1 MSRKFRVGLWFVG
14 AAAVAII
21 LAVIMMKGPR
31 PALETSVVGA
41 VLVQDTDPAKQAPI
55 SNVKIVA
62 TDGSAVA
69 EAQSDSSG
77 FFRLNL
83 QTGVWPDRVITL
95 RFRHPD
101 YDPLE
106 LSGRL
111 GNQLCV
117 ARMVPR
123 VNSQQPEASG
133 PQSWLA
139 NLRVRYAT
147 TEITTV
153 NIGFIAKTFEIAN
166 VGDVP
171 CDRKLPCS
179 PDRKW
184 KAAAVARSF
193 DAGEGNQF
201 RNTRFSCIAGPCP
214 FTRIQSNRVSN
225 GGRRVEVSVL
235 NWSDTAT
242 FLFEAEVSH
251 AMPTDLIRQSYPTI
265 FGRNMSFILPA
276 TAQGLS
282 IEAELNGTDIVFP
295 LGPSLGLSWAVC
307 NMRIASGDTK
317 LYTCELKPGYAFRQ

>member
-1 MSRKFRVGLWFVG
+1 MG
-14 AAAVAII
+14 AAAIAAI
-21 LAVIMMKGPR
+21 LVLMMKGPR
-31 PALETSVVGA
+31 PALETSVMGT
-41 VLVQDTDPAKQAPI
+41 VLVQDADPAKQAPI
-55 SNVKIVA
+55 SNVKIIA

-69 EAQSDSSG
+69 ESQSDSSG

-83 QTGVWPDRVITL
+83 HTGVWPDRLITL
-95 RFRHPD
+95 RFHHPD

-106 LSGRL
+106 LSGRF

-123 VNSQQPEASG
+123 VSSQQPDAHE
-133 PQSWLA
+133 PQSLLA

-147 TEITTV
+147 TDIATV
-153 NIGFIAKTFEIAN
+153 NVGSVAETFEIAN

-171 CDRKLPCS
+171 CERKLPCS

-184 KAAAVARSF
+184 KASAVTKSF
-193 DAGEGNQF
+193 DAGVGNQF
-201 RNTRFSCIAGPCP
+201 SNTRFSCIAGPCP
-214 FTRIQSNRVSN
+214 FTRILSNRTSP
-225 GGRRVEVSVL
+225 GGRTVEVSVL

-251 AMPTDLIRQSYPTI
+251 VMPTDLIRQSYPTI

-276 TAQGLS
+276 TAQGLT
-282 IEAELNGTDIVFP
+282 IEAEVNGTDIVFP

-307 NMRIASGDTK
+307 NMRIASDETK
-317 LYTCELKPGYAFRQ
+317 LYTCELKPGYAFR

>member
-1 MSRKFRVGLWFVG
+1 MPGKLRVGLWIVG
-14 AAAVAII
+14 AAAIAII
-21 LAVIMMKGPR
+21 LALIMKGPR
-31 PALETSVVGA
+31 RALEISLVEA
-41 VLVQDTDPAKQAPI
+41 VLVQDADPAKQAPI
-55 SNVKIVA
+55 SNVKIIA

-69 EAQSDSSG
+69 ESQSDSSG

-83 QTGVWPDRVITL
+83 QTGVWRDRLITL

-101 YDPLE
+101 YDLLE
-106 LSGRL
+106 LSGQF

-123 VNSQQPEASG
+123 VGGQRLEASG
-133 PQSWLA
+133 PQSLLA

-147 TEITTV
+147 TDITTV
-153 NIGFIAKTFEIAN
+153 NIGSMAKTFEIAN

-171 CDRKLPCS
+171 CERKLPCS

-184 KAAAVARSF
+184 KAAAGARSF

-201 RNTRFSCIAGPCP
+201 SNARFSCIAGPCP
-214 FTRIQSNRVSN
+214 FTRIQSNRVSH
-225 GGRRVEVSVL
+225 GGRTVEVSVL

-282 IEAELNGTDIVFP
+282 IEAEVNGRARSTRAGRRARRGRR
-295 LGPSLGLSWAVC
+295 LRTQPSHERSSSAV
-307 NMRIASGDTK
+307 
-317 LYTCELKPGYAFRQ
+317 

>member
-1 MSRKFRVGLWFVG
+1 MPRKLKVGLWIMG
-14 AAAVAII
+14 AAAIAIV
-21 LAVIMMKGPR
+21 LALLMKGPPR
-31 PALETSVVGA
+31 ALETSVVGA
-41 VLVQDTDPAKQAPI
+41 VLVEDADPAKQAPI
-55 SNVKIVA
+55 SSVKIIA

-69 EAQSDSSG
+69 ESQSDSSG

-83 QTGVWPDRVITL
+83 QTGVWPDRQITL

-106 LSGRL
+106 LSGQF

-123 VNSQQPEASG
+123 VSGPQPEASG
-133 PQSWLA
+133 PPSLLA

-147 TEITTV
+147 TDITTV
-153 NIGFIAKTFEIAN
+153 NIGSTAKTFEITN

-171 CDRKLPCS
+171 CNRKLPCS

-184 KAAAVARSF
+184 KAAAVAKSF

-201 RNTRFSCIAGPCP
+201 SNTRLSCIAGPCP
-214 FTRIQSNRVSN
+214 FTRIQSNRVSH
-225 GGRRVEVSVL
+225 GGRAVEVSVL

-265 FGRNMSFILPA
+265 FGRNMSFILPS

-282 IEAELNGTDIVFP
+282 IEAEVNGTDIVFP
-295 LGPSLGLSWAVC
+295 VGPSLGLSWAEC
-307 NMRIASGDTK
+307 NMRTASDETK
-317 LYTCELKPGYAFRQ
+317 LYTCELKPGYAFR

>member
-1 MSRKFRVGLWFVG
+1 MPRKFRFGIWIMG
-14 AAAVAII
+14 AAAAIAII
-21 LAVIMMKGPR
+21 LALTLRGPR

-41 VLVQDTDPAKQAPI
+41 VLVQDADPAKQAPI
-55 SNVKIVA
+55 ANVHILA

-69 EAQSDSSG
+69 ESQSDSSG
-77 FFRLNL
+77 FFRLRL
-83 QTGVWPDRVITL
+83 QTGVWRDRLITL

-106 LSGRL
+106 LSGQF

-123 VNSQQPEASG
+123 VGDQRLETRGQQSL
-133 PQSWLA
+133 LA

-147 TEITTV
+147 TDITTV
-153 NIGFIAKTFEIAN
+153 NIGSMARTFEIAN

-171 CDRKLPCS
+171 CEHKLPCS
-179 PDRKW
+179 ADREW
-184 KAAAVARSF
+184 KAAAVTKSF
-193 DAGEGNQF
+193 DAGEGNRF
-201 RNTRFSCIAGPCP
+201 SNTRFSCIAGPCP
-214 FTRIQSNRVSN
+214 FTRIQSNRILN
-225 GGRRVEVSVL
+225 GGRTIEVSVL

-265 FGRNMSFILPA
+265 FGRNMSFMLPA

-282 IEAELNGTDIVFP
+282 IEAEVNGTDIVFP

-307 NMRIASGDTK
+307 NMRITSGETK
-317 LYTCELKPGYAFRQ
+317 LYTCELKPGYAFR